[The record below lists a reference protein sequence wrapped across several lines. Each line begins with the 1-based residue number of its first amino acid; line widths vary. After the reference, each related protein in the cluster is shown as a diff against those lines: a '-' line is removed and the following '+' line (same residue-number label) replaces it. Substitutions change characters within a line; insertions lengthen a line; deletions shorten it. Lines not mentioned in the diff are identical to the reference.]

1 MLIVSTIVYR
11 LCEGV
16 SDFQGGRIKLFCTQQ
31 HKTLTET
38 QQVLISLQTYNQ
50 AVFLY
55 KLINQE
61 MGVSPPPFF
70 SRSKKKDKSC
80 NSEF

>member
-1 MLIVSTIVYR
+1 M
-11 LCEGV
+11 
-16 SDFQGGRIKLFCTQQ
+16 K
-31 HKTLTET
+31 
-38 QQVLISLQTYNQ
+38 NQ

-70 SRSKKKDKSC
+70 SRSKKKGIQSHATL
-80 NSEF
+80 NSRLLGDVEFRRRDHPFKLKFVHLPEFRDITPL